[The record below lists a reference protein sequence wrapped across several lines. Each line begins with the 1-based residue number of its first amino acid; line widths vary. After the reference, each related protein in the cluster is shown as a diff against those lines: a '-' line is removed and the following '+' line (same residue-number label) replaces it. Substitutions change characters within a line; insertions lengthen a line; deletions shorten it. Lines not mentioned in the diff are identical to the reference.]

1 MRSRIL
7 RKIKYKR
14 ENKNIRKITALLV
27 VLIIFAS
34 VFVFAACEDKTPDA
48 IADRSD
54 NLAEE
59 GSFDVKSGGRQ
70 RCFRLRKR
78 GRF

>member
-34 VFVFAACEDKTPDA
+34 VLVFAACEDKTPDA
-48 IADRSD
+48 VADRSTIW
-54 NLAEE
+54 
-59 GSFDVKSGGRQ
+59 
-70 RCFRLRKR
+70 LRKEVLT
-78 GRF
+78 

>member
-1 MRSRIL
+1 M
-7 RKIKYKR
+7 
-14 ENKNIRKITALLV
+14 RKITALLV

-48 IADRSD
+48 IADRFD

-59 GSFDVKSGGRQ
+59 GSFDVKSGGKGDSVV
-70 RCFRLRKR
+70 FDFGKEVTFTLLR
-78 GRF
+78 